1 MRDAHPSGGVHE
13 PVVVLLSAVP
23 TGAPHPASRGARL
36 SPGRGPRDRPLEAS
50 IRAVAA
56 LTGAD
61 RSVTLEDGP
70 PHGGSP
76 TSEGSFHKAKALI
89 GHLQQD
95 RGLPARL
102 AAENRQLRVRIGELE
117 ALVTR
122 LMEENDRLA
131 VASAAAA
138 LDIDSEHLEM
148 QPA

>member
-1 MRDAHPSGGVHE
+1 M
-13 PVVVLLSAVP
+13 
-23 TGAPHPASRGARL
+23 
-36 SPGRGPRDRPLEAS
+36 
-50 IRAVAA
+50 
-56 LTGAD
+56 
-61 RSVTLEDGP
+61 
-70 PHGGSP
+70 
-76 TSEGSFHKAKALI
+76 AKALI

-131 VASAAAA
+131 VASAAVA

>member
-1 MRDAHPSGGVHE
+1 M
-13 PVVVLLSAVP
+13 
-23 TGAPHPASRGARL
+23 
-36 SPGRGPRDRPLEAS
+36 
-50 IRAVAA
+50 
-56 LTGAD
+56 
-61 RSVTLEDGP
+61 
-70 PHGGSP
+70 
-76 TSEGSFHKAKALI
+76 AKALI

-131 VASAAAA
+131 VATAAAA
-138 LDIDSEHLEM
+138 LDTEHLEM

>member
-1 MRDAHPSGGVHE
+1 M
-13 PVVVLLSAVP
+13 
-23 TGAPHPASRGARL
+23 
-36 SPGRGPRDRPLEAS
+36 
-50 IRAVAA
+50 
-56 LTGAD
+56 
-61 RSVTLEDGP
+61 
-70 PHGGSP
+70 
-76 TSEGSFHKAKALI
+76 AKALI

-102 AAENRQLRVRIGELE
+102 AAENSKLRVRIGELE
-117 ALVTR
+117 SLVTR

>member
-1 MRDAHPSGGVHE
+1 M
-13 PVVVLLSAVP
+13 
-23 TGAPHPASRGARL
+23 
-36 SPGRGPRDRPLEAS
+36 
-50 IRAVAA
+50 
-56 LTGAD
+56 
-61 RSVTLEDGP
+61 
-70 PHGGSP
+70 
-76 TSEGSFHKAKALI
+76 AKALI

-102 AAENRQLRVRIGELE
+102 AAENRQLRVRVGELE

-138 LDIDSEHLEM
+138 LDSEHLEM

>member
-1 MRDAHPSGGVHE
+1 M
-13 PVVVLLSAVP
+13 
-23 TGAPHPASRGARL
+23 
-36 SPGRGPRDRPLEAS
+36 
-50 IRAVAA
+50 
-56 LTGAD
+56 
-61 RSVTLEDGP
+61 
-70 PHGGSP
+70 
-76 TSEGSFHKAKALI
+76 AKALI

-102 AAENRQLRVRIGELE
+102 AAENRQLRVRIGGLG

-138 LDIDSEHLEM
+138 LDLDSEHLEM